1 MEKRNDSWRATG
13 STGASDGVRREARW
27 YGKRTHC
34 RERNDVSHESYRS
47 AIFAFANTVVEEDAA
62 FDPLFATSAGVP
74 GYDDQLPDFSPDRV
88 TREIDLVRGHLSALS
103 SLSPIDDVDRIAL
116 AVLEERLTSR
126 VALLE
131 SGESARVF
139 TVIWSPLSEIRQ
151 VFELMP
157 TESSEDLDVIA
168 RRLRAVRPALAS
180 WRTTLAAL
188 ASAGELPARRHVVG
202 VAEQA
207 ATYAGGAF
215 VGFVNRVAPTS
226 AVDGE
231 PHLAALDA
239 DSACADLSSWMMEVL
254 APATTLHDACGAERY
269 AAWAN
274 YWTGATLDFE
284 ELYAWGWADLQRIN
298 ARMWEIARELL
309 DDPKSLVEATEYLDH
324 DPAQII
330 VGTEELLRRLI
341 DFTERAVNEL
351 DGVHF
356 DIDPR
361 IRFCDARLAPEGSAG
376 APYYIAPSEDLSRPG
391 TTWYP
396 TLGETTFPWWGIAST
411 WYHEGVP
418 GHHLQCA
425 TSLLEAERQSRF
437 HRLEAWTSGY
447 GEGWALYAERLM
459 NELGFF
465 SDLGEEM
472 GYLSGQSL
480 RAARVMVDI
489 GLHFEL
495 PAPSDLGELI
505 GLGDCSRKVWT
516 AEMAVAVLEERAM
529 QSHEMS
535 VSEVDRYLG
544 MPGQAISYKVGERI
558 WMRAREEARSRLGDD
573 FSLKRF
579 HAYALAL
586 GPIGLDPLEDELR
599 RWDGS

>member
-1 MEKRNDSWRATG
+1 V
-13 STGASDGVRREARW
+13 STE
-27 YGKRTHC
+27 TH
-34 RERNDVSHESYRS
+34 RS
-47 AIFAFANTVVEEDAA
+47 AIFAFANAIVEQDAA
-62 FDPLFATSAGVP
+62 FDPLFATGAGIP
-74 GYDDQLPDFSPDRV
+74 GYDDQLPDFSPDRGSE
-88 TREIDLVRGHLSALS
+88 EIDLVRGHLTALS
-103 SLSPIDDVDRIAL
+103 SLEPIDDVDRIAL
-116 AVLEERLTSR
+116 AVLKERLTSR
-126 VALLE
+126 LGLLE

-139 TVIWSPLSEIRQ
+139 SVIWSPLSEIRQ

-157 TESSEDLDVIA
+157 TESSEELDIIA
-168 RRLRAVRPALAS
+168 RRLRAVRPALES
-180 WRTTLAAL
+180 WRVRLDAL
-188 ASAGELPARRHVVG
+188 ASAGELPSRRHVVG

-207 ATYAGGAF
+207 ATYAQGAF
-215 VGFVNRVAPTS
+215 AEFVARVAPES
-226 AVDGE
+226 ASDSE
-231 PHLAALDA
+231 LRRAALDA
-239 DSACADLSSWMMEVL
+239 DDACGELSSWILEVVE
-254 APATTLHDACGAERY
+254 PTTSTHDACGAERY

-298 ARMWEIARELL
+298 GRMWEIARELL
-309 DDPKSLVEATEYLDH
+309 GDPKSLVEATEYLDH

-330 VGTEELLRRLI
+330 VGTDELLRRLI
-341 DFTERAVNEL
+341 AFTERAVEEL
-351 DGVHF
+351 DGVQF

-376 APYYIAPSEDLSRPG
+376 APYYIPPSEDLSRPG
-391 TTWYP
+391 TTWFP
-396 TLGETTFPWWGIAST
+396 TLGETTFPWWSHAST

-425 TSLLEAERQSRF
+425 TSLLEADRQSRF

-495 PAPSDLGELI
+495 AAPSDLGELS
-505 GLGDCSRKVWT
+505 GLGDCSGKVWT

-544 MPGQAISYKVGERI
+544 MPGQAISYKVGERV
-558 WMRAREEARSRLGDD
+558 WMRAREEARTRLGDD

-586 GPIGLDPLEDELR
+586 GPMGLDPLEEELR

>member
-1 MEKRNDSWRATG
+1 MSNE
-13 STGASDGVRREARW
+13 
-27 YGKRTHC
+27 TH
-34 RERNDVSHESYRS
+34 RS
-47 AIFAFANTVVEEDAA
+47 AIFAFANAVVEEDAA
-62 FDPLFATSAGVP
+62 FDPLFATGAGIA
-74 GYDDQLPDFSPDRV
+74 GYDDQLPDFSPART
-88 TREIDLVRGHLSALS
+88 TREIDLVHGHLAALS
-103 SLSPIDDVDRIAL
+103 SLEPIDEIDRIAL
-116 AVLEERLTSR
+116 AVLEERLNSR
-126 VALLE
+126 LGLLE
-131 SGESARVF
+131 SGESSRVF
-139 TVIWSPLSEIRQ
+139 SVIRSPLSEIRQ

-157 TESSEDLDVIA
+157 TDSGEELEVIA

-180 WRTTLAAL
+180 WRTTLEGLAA
-188 ASAGELPARRHVVG
+188 AGELPARRHVVG

-207 ATYAGGAF
+207 ATYAEGAF
-215 VGFVNRVAPTS
+215 AHFVTRVASTAGS
-226 AVDGE
+226 DSE
-231 PHLAALDA
+231 LRLAALDA
-239 DSACADLSSWMMEVL
+239 DDACGELSSWMLEVL
-254 APATTLHDACGAERY
+254 EPVTTTHDACGAKRY
-269 AAWAN
+269 TAWAN

-309 DDPKSLVEATEYLDH
+309 EDPKSLVEATEYLDH

-341 DFTERAVNEL
+341 AFTERAVEEL
-351 DGVHF
+351 DGVQF

-361 IRFCDARLAPEGSAG
+361 IRFCDARLAPEGSAA
-376 APYYIAPSEDLSRPG
+376 APYYIPPSEDLTRPG
-391 TTWYP
+391 TTWFP
-396 TLGETTFPWWGIAST
+396 TLGATTFPWWSNAST

-425 TSLLEAERQSRF
+425 TSLLEADRQSRF

-472 GYLSGQSL
+472 GFLSGQSL

-495 PAPSDLGELI
+495 AAPSDLGELA
-505 GLGDCSRKVWT
+505 GLGDCSGKVWT

-544 MPGQAISYKVGERI
+544 MPGQAISYKVGERV
-558 WMRAREEARSRLGDD
+558 WMRTREEAKSRLGDD

-586 GPIGLDPLEDELR
+586 GPMGLDPLEDELR